1 MRESPE
7 ENRVIDR
14 RAFVKAGLALLGA
27 MPLGALAGA
36 RLARGNGLTI
46 DTARGAVAT
55 AELGRTL
62 MHEHIVVRT
71 PGIRENWPHLWDAAE
86 CARTAET
93 SFRKLEES
101 GVGTLVD
108 VSTADMG
115 RDVAFLRALQR
126 KTRVN
131 IVVCTGIYWSD
142 GSALGLPYWMGRG
155 PDELARAFVQE
166 IQSGV
171 QGTEIKAGIIKLAT
185 QPGGVD
191 PFNETCLR
199 AGARAHRETGVPI
212 ITHAVPEEMGKEQQR
227 VFRDEGVDLSRVVI
241 GHQGNTSNLDLFK
254 ELMDA
259 GSTIAVDG
267 FGLHYMA
274 VAEPTSWDPT
284 SRPDVVAQ
292 LCSRGYS
299 DRVVLSQDAISC
311 IDWGLTPAMVPPEK
325 NPDWN
330 YTYIVSSVL
339 PMLRERGVTPAQI
352 DQMLVANPRRVFEAQ
367 DPY

>member
-1 MRESPE
+1 M
-7 ENRVIDR
+7 IDR

-36 RLARGNGLTI
+36 PPARSNGLTI
-46 DTARGAVAT
+46 NTARGAVAT

-62 MHEHIVVRT
+62 MHEHIVLRT

-93 SFRKLEES
+93 RFRKLEES

-108 VSTADMG
+108 VSTPDMG
-115 RDVAFLRALQR
+115 RDVAFIRALQR

-131 IVVCTGIYWSD
+131 IVVCTGIFFSD
-142 GSALGLPYWMGRG
+142 GSMSAVLPYWMGRG
-155 PDELARAFVQE
+155 PDELARVFVQD

-185 QPGGVD
+185 HAGGVD

-212 ITHAVPEEMGKEQQR
+212 ITHATPEEMGKEQQR

-254 ELMDA
+254 ELMDV
-259 GSTIAVDG
+259 GSTIAVDN
-267 FGLHYMA
+267 FGMHYKA
-274 VAEPTSWDPT
+274 LLEPPSVDPT
-284 SRPDVVAQ
+284 LRPDLVAQ

-299 DRVVLSQDAISC
+299 DRVVLSQDANSC
-311 IDWGLTPAMVPPEK
+311 ADLGLLPTWIPPER
-325 NPDWN
+325 NPSWS
-330 YTYIVSSVL
+330 YTYIVNNVL
-339 PMLRERGVTPAQI
+339 PMFRERGVTPAQL
-352 DQMLVANPRRVFEAQ
+352 DQMLVRNPRRLFETQ
-367 DPY
+367 GPY